1 MTLHHTKEECKRLAG
16 GRVEACRLRRIS
28 RGQPFEG
35 AFVAAKRGA
44 TDINGDTWAG
54 WPASQP
60 ASEELEHS
68 IAQARTTTAVGH
80 LLLDLAAV
88 GGGRCAP
95 LPLVGL
101 TGAE

>member
-54 WPASQP
+54 QRASQP
-60 ASEELEHS
+60 AKNWSTASLRRGRRQRLDIYCS
-68 IAQARTTTAVGH
+68 ILRLWA
-80 LLLDLAAV
+80 
-88 GGGRCAP
+88 GGVALRSRWSG
-95 LPLVGL
+95 
-101 TGAE
+101 